1 MNQNDL
7 TSCWDLAS
15 SSLHF
20 TAGESSSAQSVDHCR
35 YLRYPMLYLWWT
47 SRPMIIQRDEVYRCV
62 VSGWLILPEWLLTT
76 SNGFFYV
83 SDPFGMKA
91 TDLPPKVS
99 FLFRILCVKKREK
112 KINLNVV
119 EHNLNVI
126 WTVWISKNGFTWK
139 TTCTLRSLTAFNG
152 FERFRGGVPNMHICF
167 RQNFLSHT
175 ATVFRMIL
183 QNQLY

>member
-20 TAGESSSAQSVDHCR
+20 TAGKSSSAQSVDHCR

-99 FLFRILCVKKREK
+99 FLFRILCVKKTRK
-112 KINLNVV
+112 KKHKSERSWTQPERNLNCLDF
-119 EHNLNVI
+119 E
-126 WTVWISKNGFTWK
+126 
-139 TTCTLRSLTAFNG
+139 
-152 FERFRGGVPNMHICF
+152 ERFYMENNVPHYD
-167 RQNFLSHT
+167 L
-175 ATVFRMIL
+175 
-183 QNQLY
+183 